1 MAITSPI
8 TVSVTDTEAFKSLV
22 AEVAVLRNALRHI
35 IDRHD
40 TPEGDAV
47 TVQIARKALGS

>member
-1 MAITSPI
+1 MTI
-8 TVSVTDTEAFKSLV
+8 KLV
-22 AEVAVLRNALRHI
+22 DFDDHTADLQAEVATLRNALRHI

>member
-1 MAITSPI
+1 MTILAEPWRITL
-8 TVSVTDTEAFKSLV
+8 EQKV
-22 AEVAVLRNALRHI
+22 AELDDHNAVLRNALRHI

>member
-1 MAITSPI
+1 MTLDYQPWLSRSEERIAEL
-8 TVSVTDTEAFKSLV
+8 D
-22 AEVAVLRNALRHI
+22 AEVVTLRQALRDI
-35 IDRHD
+35 AARHD

>member
-1 MAITSPI
+1 MTILAEPWKRTLEQKLAQL
-8 TVSVTDTEAFKSLV
+8 DDEA
-22 AEVAVLRNALRHI
+22 ATLRNALRHI

-40 TPEGDAV
+40 TAEGDAV